1 MSKRI
6 CSLLLAIMLLLSS
19 GNTVL
24 ACDENQIN
32 TYVPQILFGDNAS
45 SKASDEK
52 VKMLLDAL
60 YLNSMQS
67 DGQGKDKIEY
77 LKSKKVRGIGSLS
90 DLDIK
95 HKDLMKC
102 SHNTWEYEYTGAEKQ
117 QNNRKEV
124 LQNTV
129 NKVFDF
135 GFFNNL
141 FGSKKGECNSFAAL
155 LYYSHILSD
164 YLADEPDETDVILN
178 GKEVSSFAGKPY
190 VKLNSDRPSFTKGQ
204 KDNIESFVEY
214 SPLDSQDRAGVV
226 FANIGFEMLQ
236 TSDTRQDMRTIK
248 PSGWEQNR
256 YEEIIPTSDLYNRCH
271 LLAHRLGGEE
281 KKHNLITGTRYLNDA
296 MAECENEIAN
306 YLKNNK
312 DNHVLYR
319 VTPVY
324 ERDNELASGVQLEAY
339 SVEDAGDP
347 MDGVCHNR
355 YYYNVQPG
363 VDINYMNGNNEKA
376 DDILNEK
383 NVIPFAVKNP
393 TDDSPDLI
401 YEMNNH
407 LKILFD
413 DLKNENTYS
422 DMMNEITKIA
432 SEARAIKN
440 HVGVA
445 KDYIELKRCEYE
457 YLEVLTNYVPLLLER
472 EEFFQ
477 SAFK

>member
-6 CSLLLAIMLLLSS
+6 CSLFLAIMLLLSS

-32 TYVPQILFGDNAS
+32 TYVSQILFGDSAS

-164 YLADEPDETDVILN
+164 YLADEPDETRTIIND
-178 GKEVSSFAGKPY
+178 KEIPSYAGIASVPIKAN
-190 VKLNSDRPSFTKGQ
+190 KPSFTKNQ
-204 KDNIESFVEY
+204 RIF
-214 SPLDSQDRAGVV
+214 L
-226 FANIGFEMLQ
+226 
-236 TSDTRQDMRTIK
+236 
-248 PSGWEQNR
+248 
-256 YEEIIPTSDLYNRCH
+256 
-271 LLAHRLGGEE
+271 
-281 KKHNLITGTRYLNDA
+281 
-296 MAECENEIAN
+296 
-306 YLKNNK
+306 
-312 DNHVLYR
+312 
-319 VTPVY
+319 
-324 ERDNELASGVQLEAY
+324 
-339 SVEDAGDP
+339 
-347 MDGVCHNR
+347 
-355 YYYNVQPG
+355 
-363 VDINYMNGNNEKA
+363 
-376 DDILNEK
+376 
-383 NVIPFAVKNP
+383 
-393 TDDSPDLI
+393 
-401 YEMNNH
+401 
-407 LKILFD
+407 
-413 DLKNENTYS
+413 
-422 DMMNEITKIA
+422 
-432 SEARAIKN
+432 
-440 HVGVA
+440 
-445 KDYIELKRCEYE
+445 
-457 YLEVLTNYVPLLLER
+457 
-472 EEFFQ
+472 
-477 SAFK
+477 